1 MSLNFAN
8 RRRTLAAA
16 VAFGTSAALLLG
28 ACGTPGQ
35 AGGAGEATPGG
46 TAAATCEPVA
56 GDKLVVLKDDLGLQ
70 TVDNLVP
77 AVNAAAAEAH
87 PGLVALLD
95 TVSGALTTD
104 LLVELNRAVVV
115 DRRTSAEVA
124 TEFVAAHNLAATD
137 ATIGAGQRITVGAA
151 DFAES
156 ATLGALFVE
165 VLNSAGF
172 DASVMTIG
180 NREAYLPA
188 LIAGDQIQ
196 IVPEYVGTLAEFL
209 NRRINGADA
218 TPVASS
224 DLDATMSAL
233 TSLGEQTGLVFGTPS
248 AAANQN
254 AFAVTQA
261 FAEAHNLTTLSDL
274 AAACQGLVLGAGP
287 ECVDRPFCQPGLERV
302 YGLTFSAFRSLDA
315 GGPLTMAAL
324 RAGEITIGLV
334 FSSDGSLG

>member
-1 MSLNFAN
+1 MFRKSV
-8 RRRTLAAA
+8 TLPRLTALISASAA
-16 VAFGTSAALLLG
+16 AALLLS

-35 AGGAGEATPGG
+35 AGGVDTPGSG
-46 TAAATCEPVA
+46 TTTAATCEPIP
-56 GDKLVVLKDDLGLQ
+56 GDKLVVLQDDKGLQ
-70 TVDNLVP
+70 TVDNLIP
-77 AVNAAAAEAH
+77 AVNGAAAAAH
-87 PGLVALLD
+87 PELIPLLD
-95 TVSGALTTD
+95 TVSAALTTD

-124 TEFVAAHNLAATD
+124 TEFVATHGLAATD
-137 ATIGAGQRITVGAA
+137 STIGAGQRIAVGAA
-151 DFAES
+151 NFAES

-196 IVPEYVGTLAEFL
+196 VVPEYVGTLAEFL
-209 NRRINGADA
+209 NRRLNGADA
-218 TPVASS
+218 AAVASS
-224 DLDATMSAL
+224 DLDTTVTAL
-233 TSLGEQTGLVFGTPS
+233 TALGAESGLVFGTPS

-261 FAEAHNLTTLSDL
+261 FAEQHGLTTLSDL

-324 RAGEITIGLV
+324 RAGEITLGLV